1 MPQNAHPQRP
11 SGNAKPLLE
20 EDIAPVLARLD
31 TWYAAHLPADK
42 YVFNPPATDA
52 DLDAFERLVG
62 IKMPKAYRQLYRW
75 HDGEEDDRWG
85 HIYGLPILSL
95 QQAGF
100 QWTTW
105 NEVLTSFDG
114 SRYAIPGA
122 GWPQGAVDPAYTN
135 PNWIP
140 LTQDGSGN
148 HIGLDFDPWPG
159 GRQGQVILYGRD
171 EDVKVVLAPSL
182 GTFLQWIVG
191 LLESGN
197 FRLEAKSGEVL
208 LRQFR
213 LKDPPSDGFHDG
225 ARLLLGAP
233 GPFM

>member
-1 MPQNAHPQRP
+1 M
-11 SGNAKPLLE
+11 
-20 EDIAPVLARLD
+20 
-31 TWYAAHLPADK
+31 
-42 YVFNPPATDA
+42 
-52 DLDAFERLVG
+52 
-62 IKMPKAYRQLYRW
+62 
-75 HDGEEDDRWG
+75 
-85 HIYGLPILSL
+85 

-114 SRYAIPGA
+114 NRYAIPGA

-171 EDVKVVLAPSL
+171 EDVKAVLAPSL
-182 GTFLQWIVG
+182 GTFLQ
-191 LLESGN
+191 
-197 FRLEAKSGEVL
+197 
-208 LRQFR
+208 
-213 LKDPPSDGFHDG
+213 
-225 ARLLLGAP
+225 
-233 GPFM
+233 